1 MAEGLDAEDYVEC
14 SAKTGE
20 GVEDVFKAAIAAGLE
35 QIQLEKEGKRL
46 QEEYEERRNAG
57 FRGKLRNL
65 FS

>member
-1 MAEGLDAEDYVEC
+1 MADGLFAEDYIEC

-35 QIQLEKEGKRL
+35 QIQVQREGD
-46 QEEYEERRNAG
+46 EDEERRNAG